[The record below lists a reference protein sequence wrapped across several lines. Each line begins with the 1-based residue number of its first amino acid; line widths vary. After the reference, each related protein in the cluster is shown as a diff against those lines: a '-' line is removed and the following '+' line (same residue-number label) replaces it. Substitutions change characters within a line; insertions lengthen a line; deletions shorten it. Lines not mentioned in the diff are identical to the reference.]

1 MILDDPIILDD
12 GSILVIVRDDDGNQ
26 IGSNQT
32 YSIEE
37 S

>member
-12 GSILVIVRDDDGNQ
+12 GSIFVIVRDDQGNQ

-32 YSIEE
+32 FPIEVE
-37 S
+37 